1 LTVKVPF
8 DPIAIGS
15 RLAAVRKEPV
25 MAATERIEGSYRSPS
40 FEKARVS
47 DAMHPGVVSCTP
59 ETSLRVVAQ
68 IMAQRHI
75 HSVVVT
81 GHGGSETER
90 GWGVI
95 SDVDL
100 LRASSGDLDTLTA
113 GEVAGTELPTVAAE
127 ESLPRAAQLMAE
139 HEVTHLIVVGN
150 GAEQAVG
157 VISSLDIAGTLA
169 WGRA

>member
-1 LTVKVPF
+1 
-8 DPIAIGS
+8 
-15 RLAAVRKEPV
+15 

-40 FEKARVS
+40 FEKARVI

-81 GHGGSETER
+81 DLRRGATGR
-90 GWGVI
+90 GWGVV

-100 LRASSGDLDTLTA
+100 LRASSGDLDTQTA
-113 GEVAGTELPTVAAE
+113 REIAATELPTVAVE
-127 ESLPRAAQLMAE
+127 ETLPRAAQMMAE
-139 HEVTHLIVVGN
+139 HEVTHLIVVDDGDDR
-150 GAEQAVG
+150 AVG
-157 VISSLDIAGTLA
+157 VLSSLDIAGTLA